1 MTTHAEPTHAEPTHA
16 EPTHADAPAAEG
28 RGRVG
33 VPAPR
38 LARAGDDAE
47 VTRWHRAPGERVEAG
62 EPLADLE
69 TDKVVL
75 EVVAPA
81 AGVLAEI
88 LAPVGATVAPG
99 DVLAVVATREE
110 ADARTGVPPAVPA
123 EPGEPAGRP
132 GGGRREP
139 MSRIRRRIGENL
151 MRAQST
157 QAMVTTVSEVDL
169 TAVRHLRER
178 YNSRPGGAP
187 RTRLGIV
194 PFFVKAA
201 VAALRRFPVVNA
213 TIDGPDVVHRDRYDL
228 GVAVA
233 TDRGL
238 LVPVVRD
245 AGRRSFTELEEE
257 IQALAARA
265 RSGRLDPADLQD
277 GTFTITNGGVYGSL
291 LSTPIINHPQCAILG
306 LHAIQDRP
314 VVVDGD
320 IVVRPMMYTAL
331 TYDHRLVDGSEA
343 VQFLGEIKRCL
354 EEPRRLLADE

>member
-1 MTTHAEPTHAEPTHA
+1 MTTHMDT
-16 EPTHADAPAAEG
+16 PAAH
-28 RGRVG
+28 RPGRVD
-33 VPAPR
+33 VTAPR
-38 LARAGDDAE
+38 LTRPGDDAE
-47 VTRWHRAPGERVEAG
+47 VTGWHRGVGDRVEAG

-75 EVVAPA
+75 EVPAPA
-81 AGVLAEI
+81 GGVLAEI

-99 DVLAVVATREE
+99 EVLAVVLAGEGTS
-110 ADARTGVPPAVPA
+110 AAAGPGTPDPAA
-123 EPGEPAGRP
+123 ASGPAGTPGGP
-132 GGGRREP
+132 GGGAGRASGHREP
-139 MSRIRRRIGENL
+139 MNRIRRRIGENL

-169 TAVRHLRER
+169 TAVRQLRER
-178 YNSRPGGAP
+178 YNSRLGTARGE
-187 RTRLGIV
+187 RLGIV

-213 TIDGPDVVHRDRYDL
+213 TVDGPDVVHRDRYDI

-245 AGRRSFTELEEE
+245 ADRRSFTELEEE
-257 IQALAARA
+257 VRALSARA
-265 RSGRLDPADLQD
+265 RSGRIDPADLQD
-277 GTFTITNGGVYGSL
+277 GTFTISNGGVYGSL
-291 LSTPIINHPQCAILG
+291 LSTPIINHPQCAVLG

-314 VVVDGD
+314 VVVDGA

-343 VQFLGEIKRCL
+343 VQFLGEIKQCL
-354 EEPRRLLADE
+354 EEPRRLLAGG